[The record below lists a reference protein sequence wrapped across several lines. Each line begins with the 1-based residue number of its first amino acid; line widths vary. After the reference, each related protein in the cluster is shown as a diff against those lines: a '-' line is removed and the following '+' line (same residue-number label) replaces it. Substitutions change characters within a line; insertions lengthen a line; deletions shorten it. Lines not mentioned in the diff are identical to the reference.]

1 MLEDNDFEFIIP
13 EYLTEDIETID
24 TDISVISSDQTDNG
38 VSVLTDTVEII
49 DYSEKLDTVINNL
62 QVLNVLSVVIAATL
76 FLFVTV
82 RAIKKALCLDFL

>member
-49 DYSEKLDTVINNL
+49 DYSEKFDTVINNL